1 MMAGVTTL
9 SEPEERAY
17 RLLVRLG
24 GAQVADLAGHAAVGA
39 DDAAALLESL
49 RVKGLATP
57 GPTFHALPPDVALGE
72 VLLRRQRDLEA
83 ERRMVAA
90 LSEEYRTT
98 ARRRSAEH
106 LVEVVV
112 GADALR
118 QRLREMQDS
127 AREEILWFCRANPVA
142 MAGPEN
148 EEESDALVR
157 GVRYRAIYER
167 ELLEKPGELESIIE
181 SIGHGEQARSLPSL
195 PVRLA
200 IADRQL
206 AICPLVPDQDR
217 GVGEPSAALIR
228 RSELL
233 DALVALFESHWER
246 ATPLVAES
254 ADDEPDA
261 LLLSLFV
268 AGMPDKS
275 IATQLGISRRTVQ
288 RRLDRLMSLA
298 GVDTRTGLAY
308 EAARRGWL

>member
-1 MMAGVTTL
+1 MMARVTTL
-9 SEPEERAY
+9 SEPEEHAY

-24 GAQVADLAGHAAVGA
+24 GAQVTDLAGHAAIGPG
-39 DDAAALLESL
+39 DAAALLESL

-57 GPTFHALPPDVALGE
+57 GPTFHALPPDVALGD

-167 ELLEKPGELESIIE
+167 ELLEKPGELESII
-181 SIGHGEQARSLPSL
+181 
-195 PVRLA
+195 
-200 IADRQL
+200 
-206 AICPLVPDQDR
+206 
-217 GVGEPSAALIR
+217 
-228 RSELL
+228 
-233 DALVALFESHWER
+233 
-246 ATPLVAES
+246 
-254 ADDEPDA
+254 
-261 LLLSLFV
+261 
-268 AGMPDKS
+268 
-275 IATQLGISRRTVQ
+275 
-288 RRLDRLMSLA
+288 DRLL
-298 GVDTRTGLAY
+298 GHP
-308 EAARRGWL
+308 